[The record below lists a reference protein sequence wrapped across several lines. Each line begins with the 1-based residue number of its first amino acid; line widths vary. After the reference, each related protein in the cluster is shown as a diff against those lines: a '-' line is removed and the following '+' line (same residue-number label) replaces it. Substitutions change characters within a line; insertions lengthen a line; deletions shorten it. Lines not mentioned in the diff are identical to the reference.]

1 VSELRIKL
9 KVSRPPPVQQK
20 VVSAATRAPPPTLS
34 SNVIRRFGREFCK
47 ISTAKL
53 SDEDLLKVT
62 IRKKA
67 VIAKKSKSVKTV
79 KTEKVNNEDKPN
91 KKSRND

>member
-20 VVSAATRAPPPTLS
+20 VVSAATRAPPTLS
-34 SNVIRRFGREFCK
+34 SNVIRRLGRDFCK
-47 ISTAKL
+47 ITTAKL

-91 KKSRND
+91 KRSRND